1 MQLAEVSIRRPV
13 FATVLSLLIVLIG
26 AVSFNRLTVR
36 EYPKIDEPVV
46 TVSVRYA
53 GASAEVIE
61 TQVTKPLEDS
71 IAGIDGVDV
80 ITSISRADQGQISV
94 RFRLEKDA
102 DSAAA
107 EVRDRTSRVRNRLPQ
122 SIDEP
127 VIAKVEADA
136 FPVIQLAF
144 SSETL
149 TPLQINDLVNR
160 IVKPRLQTVTGVAD
174 VRIFGERK
182 YAMRVWLDTDKLASY
197 RLTTQ
202 DVEDAIRRS
211 NLELPAGR
219 IESQQ
224 REFSVTSQT
233 DLLRPAQF
241 GDITIK
247 NVNGFSVKV
256 RDVARVQEGAA
267 DERTAVRLNGR
278 SAVAVGV
285 IRQATA
291 NPLDLSRG
299 VQDAIPQ
306 LKNDLPSDVV
316 IDIANDNSVFID
328 RSVKNVYSTI
338 AEAVVLVALVI
349 FVFLRTL
356 RASIIPIITIP
367 VSLVGTFALMAL
379 AGFTINTLTLL
390 ALVLAIGL
398 VVDDAIVMLENIYR
412 HIEEGMDPF
421 SAGIKGAREIGFAI
435 ITMTA
440 TLVAV
445 YAPLAF
451 TPGRTGRLFVEFAL
465 ALAGAV
471 VVSGFVALTL
481 TPMLCTKLLRHNPNP
496 NRFDST
502 MEKVLTS
509 VSDSY
514 GRLLRWIVTT
524 RWTAAGGTGDAASV
538 SQQHWGNR
546 IRGAVFQARWIVIG
560 VMLLSALSIF
570 FIFPSMK
577 QELSPMEDRGVVLA
591 NVTAPDGATLD
602 YTNRYAQQL
611 EKMGQPFKEF
621 DRIFANV
628 GNPTVAQA
636 SVVYRTVDWNDRQRS
651 TMDIARELQPK
662 FNALPGVNV
671 FSITPPSLGQGFR
684 ERPLNFVIQTSDS
697 YQNLNAVVRQM
708 LDEIA
713 KNPGIVSPDVDLRLN
728 KPELRIEVERDKAAD
743 LGVTVE
749 VVAKAI
755 ETLLGGRN
763 VTRYKRDAEQY
774 DVVVQTEASGRSTPE
789 DIDRI
794 YVRGRNDA
802 MIPLSALVK
811 VRESVSPRELNHFG
825 QRRSVSITASLAGD
839 YSLGEALTFMNQTA
853 AKVLKT
859 GYSTDLNGTSREFRN
874 SQGALAVVFV
884 LALVFIFLVLAA
896 QFESFVD
903 PLVIMLSVPL
913 SMIGA
918 LLALKWTGGSLNV
931 YSQIGLI
938 TLVGLITKHGILIV
952 EFTNQLRG
960 QGMEMIDAVV
970 KAATQRLRPI
980 MMTTGAM
987 VLGALPLALAKG
999 AGAESRM
1006 QIGWVIVGGMSLG
1019 TLLTVFV
1026 VPTMYTLFARSKVPG
1041 ANKAEASDG
1050 PATHAQHG
1058 GAPAVHA
1065 HGDLVA
1071 K

>member
-1 MQLAEVSIRRPV
+1 MQLAEISIRRPV
-13 FATVLSLLIVLIG
+13 FATVLSLLILLIG
-26 AVSFNRLTVR
+26 AVSFDRLTVR

-61 TQVTKPLEDS
+61 SQVTKPLEDS

-80 ITSISRADQGQISV
+80 ITSISRADQGQITV

-122 SIDEP
+122 AIDEP
-127 VIAKVEADA
+127 VISKVEADA
-136 FPVIQLAF
+136 FPVVQIGF
-144 SSETL
+144 SSESL
-149 TPLQINDLVNR
+149 TPLQINDLINR
-160 IVKPRLQTVTGVAD
+160 VVKPRLQTVTGVAD

-182 YAMRVWLDTDKLASY
+182 YAMRVWLDTDRMAAY

-233 DLLRPAQF
+233 DLVRPGQF
-241 GDITIK
+241 GDIVIK
-247 NVNGFSVKV
+247 TVNGFSVRV

-278 SAVAVGV
+278 PAVAVGV
-285 IRQATA
+285 VRQATA
-291 NPLDLSRG
+291 NPLDLSKG
-299 VQDAIPQ
+299 VREILPRLRA
-306 LKNDLPSDVV
+306 DLPADLR
-316 IDIANDNSVFID
+316 IEIANDNSVFID
-328 RSVKNVYSTI
+328 RSVKNVYATI
-338 AEAVVLVALVI
+338 IEAVVLVALVI
-349 FVFLRTL
+349 FVFLRTV

-379 AGFTINTLTLL
+379 AGFSINTLTLL

-421 SAGIKGAREIGFAI
+421 SAGIKGAREIGFAV

-481 TPMLCTKLLRHNPNP
+481 TPMMCTKLLKHNPKP
-496 NRFDST
+496 NRFDRT
-502 MEKVLTS
+502 MERLLTRM
-509 VSDSY
+509 SDRY
-514 GRLLRWIVTT
+514 GELLRWVVTF
-524 RWTAAGGTGDAASV
+524 RRPAAPAGSGVVAKIKSGLL
-538 SQQHWGNR
+538 
-546 IRGAVFQARWIVIG
+546 QARWIVVG
-560 VMLLSALSIF
+560 VMLLSAVAIALV
-570 FIFPSMK
+570 FPTMK
-577 QELSPMEDRGVVLA
+577 QELSPLEDRGVILA
-591 NVTAPDGATLD
+591 NVNAPDGATLD
-602 YTNRYAQQL
+602 YTNRYAREL
-611 EKMGQPFKEF
+611 EKLGEPYKEF
-621 DRIFANV
+621 DRIYANV

-636 SVVYRTVDWNDRQRS
+636 SVIYRTVDWDDRKR
-651 TMDIARELQPK
+651 TTLELARELQPK
-662 FNALPGVNV
+662 FNALPGVTA
-671 FSITPPSLGQGFR
+671 FPITPPSLGQGFR
-684 ERPLNFVIQTSDS
+684 ERPVNFVIQTSDS

-743 LGVTVE
+743 LGVSVE

-774 DVVVQTEASGRSTPE
+774 DVIVQTQTSGRTTPE
-789 DIDRI
+789 DIDQI
-794 YVRGRNDA
+794 YVRGRNDT

-825 QRRSVSITASLAGD
+825 QRRSVSITATLAEN
-839 YSLGEALTFMNQTA
+839 YSLGEALSFMDQTA
-853 AKVLKT
+853 AKVLKS
-859 GYSTDLNGTSREFRN
+859 GYTTELNGTSREFRK
-874 SQGALAVVFV
+874 SQGALAIVFA
-884 LALVFIFLVLAA
+884 LALLFIFLVLAA

-918 LLALKWTGGSLNV
+918 LLALKWSGGSLNV

-952 EFTNQLRG
+952 EFTNQLRAD
-960 QGMEMIDAVV
+960 GMEMVDALV
-970 KAATQRLRPI
+970 KASSQRLRPI
-980 MMTTGAM
+980 LMTTGAM
-987 VLGALPLALAKG
+987 VLGAVPLAIATG
-999 AGAESRM
+999 AGAESRQ

-1019 TLLTVFV
+1019 TLLTIFV
-1026 VPTMYTLFARSKVPG
+1026 VPTMYTLFARKAVPG
-1041 ANKAEASDG
+1041 AN
-1050 PATHAQHG
+1050 T
-1058 GAPAVHA
+1058 AVA
-1065 HGDLVA
+1065 KEEPEFHGDNSVEPDYVA

>member
-1 MQLAEVSIRRPV
+1 MLLAEVSIRRPV
-13 FATVLSLLIVLIG
+13 FATVLSLLIVLVG

-61 TQVTKPLEDS
+61 SQVTKPLEDS
-71 IAGIDGVDV
+71 IAGIDAVDV
-80 ITSISRADQGQISV
+80 ITSISRADQAQISV

-122 SIDEP
+122 AIDEP

-136 FPVIQLAF
+136 FPVIQIAF
-144 SSETL
+144 SSESM

-182 YAMRVWLDTDKLASY
+182 YAMRVWLDTDRLAAY

-233 DLLRPAQF
+233 DLVKPSQF
-241 GDITIK
+241 GEIVIR

-278 SAVAVGV
+278 SVVAVGV

-291 NPLDLSRG
+291 NPLDLSKG
-299 VQDAIPQ
+299 VRDVIPR
-306 LKNDLPSDVV
+306 LRADLPPGVL

-328 RSVKNVYSTI
+328 RSVRNVYRTI
-338 AEAVVLVALVI
+338 TEAVALVALVI

-356 RASIIPIITIP
+356 RASLIPIVTIP
-367 VSLVGTFALMAL
+367 VSLIGTFALMAL

-398 VVDDAIVMLENIYR
+398 VVDDAIVMLENIFR

-421 SAGIKGAREIGFAI
+421 SAGIRGAREIGFAVV
-435 ITMTA
+435 TMTA

-481 TPMLCTKLLRHNPNP
+481 TPMLCTQLLRHNPKP
-496 NRFDST
+496 NLFDRT
-502 MEKVLTS
+502 ME
-509 VSDSY
+509 
-514 GRLLRWIVTT
+514 RLLTATSDRYGTALRWLVTT
-524 RWTAAGGTGDAASV
+524 RYQPTAAGGMG
-538 SQQHWGNR
+538 QR
-546 IRGAVFQARWIVIG
+546 IKGWVLQARWMVVA
-560 VMLLSALSIF
+560 VMLLSGLAIALV
-570 FIFPSMK
+570 FPSMK
-577 QELSPMEDRGVVLA
+577 QELSPIEDRGVILA
-591 NVTAPDGATLD
+591 SVNAPDGATLD
-602 YTNRYAQQL
+602 YTNRYAQAL
-611 EKMGQPFKEF
+611 EKMGQSFKEF

-636 SVVYRTVDWNDRQRS
+636 SVVYRTVDWDDRKRT
-651 TMDIARELQPK
+651 TMEMARELQPK
-662 FNALPGVNV
+662 FNALPGVTA
-671 FSITPPSLGQGFR
+671 FPITPPSLGQGFR

-697 YQNLNAVVRQM
+697 YQNLNMVVRQM

-743 LGVTVE
+743 LGVSVE

-774 DVVVQTEASGRSTPE
+774 DVIVQTEASGRSTPE

-794 YVRGRNDA
+794 YVRGRNDVV
-802 MIPLSALVK
+802 IPLSALVK

-825 QRRSVSITASLAGD
+825 QRRSVSITASLAAD
-839 YSLGEALTFMNQTA
+839 YSLGEALRFMDQTA

-874 SQGALAVVFV
+874 SQGALAIVFV

-896 QFESFVD
+896 QFESFID

-918 LLALKWTGGSLNV
+918 LLALKWSGGSLNV

-960 QGMEMIDAVV
+960 QGMEMVDALV
-970 KAATQRLRPI
+970 KASSQRLRPI
-980 MMTTGAM
+980 LMTTGAM
-987 VLGALPLALAKG
+987 VLGAVPLALADG
-999 AGAESRM
+999 AGAESRI

-1019 TLLTVFV
+1019 TLLTIFV
-1026 VPTMYTLFARSKVPG
+1026 VPTMYSLFARAKIPG
-1041 ANKAEASDG
+1041 ANKAVIKEV
-1050 PATHAQHG
+1050 
-1058 GAPAVHA
+1058 APH
-1065 HGDLVA
+1065 HKGDLVA

>member
-1 MQLAEVSIRRPV
+1 MQIAEISIRRPV
-13 FATVLSLLIVLIG
+13 FATVLSLLIVLVG

-61 TQVTKPLEDS
+61 SQVTKPLEDS

-122 SIDEP
+122 AIEEP

-136 FPVIQLAF
+136 FPVIQVGF

-149 TPLQINDLVNR
+149 SALQINDLVNR

-182 YAMRVWLDTDKLASY
+182 YAMRVWLDSDKMASY
-197 RLTTQ
+197 RLTSQ

-224 REFSVTSQT
+224 REFTVTSQT
-233 DLLRPAQF
+233 DLVRPGQF
-241 GDITIK
+241 SEIVIK

-278 SAVAVGV
+278 PAVAVGV

-291 NPLDLSRG
+291 NPLDLSKGVRDVLPKLRG
-299 VQDAIPQ
+299 
-306 LKNDLPSDVV
+306 DLPPDMLV
-316 IDIANDNSVFID
+316 DIANDNSVFID
-328 RSVKNVYSTI
+328 RSVKNVYRTI
-338 AEAVVLVALVI
+338 VEAVLLVALVI

-356 RASIIPIITIP
+356 RASIIPIVTIP

-398 VVDDAIVMLENIYR
+398 VVDDAIVMLENIFR

-421 SAGIKGAREIGFAI
+421 SASIKGAREIGFAV

-481 TPMLCTKLLRHNPNP
+481 TPMMCSQLLKHNPMP
-496 NRFDST
+496 NRFDRF
-502 MEKVLTS
+502 MERVLTS
-509 VSDSY
+509 ISDRY
-514 GRLLRWIVTT
+514 GEALRWVVTT
-524 RWTAAGGTGDAASV
+524 RYQPSGNGRRGGSAGRVAGF
-538 SQQHWGNR
+538 
-546 IRGAVFQARWIVIG
+546 ILQARWLVVG
-560 VMLLSALSIF
+560 VMLVCAVAIALV
-570 FIFPSMK
+570 FPTMK
-577 QELSPMEDRGVVLA
+577 QELSPLEDRGVILA
-591 NVTAPDGATLD
+591 NVNAPDGATLD
-602 YTNRYAQQL
+602 YTNRYAQAL
-611 EKMGQPFKEF
+611 EQMGKPFKEF

-636 SVVYRTVDWNDRQRS
+636 TVVYRTIDWDERKRS
-651 TMDIARELQPK
+651 TIEMARELQPK
-662 FNALPGVNV
+662 FNALPGVTA
-671 FSITPPSLGQGFR
+671 FPITPPSLGQGFR

-697 YQNLNAVVRQM
+697 YQNLNVVVRKM

-728 KPELRIEVERDKAAD
+728 KPELRIDIERDKAAD
-743 LGVTVE
+743 LGVSVE
-749 VVAKAI
+749 VVAKAV

-774 DVVVQTEASGRSTPE
+774 DVIVQTQASGRTTPE

-794 YVRGRNDA
+794 YVRGKNDA

-811 VRESVSPRELNHFG
+811 VRENVSPRELNHFG
-825 QRRSVSITASLAGD
+825 QRRSVSITASLSGD
-839 YSLGEALTFMNQTA
+839 YSLGEAITFMNDA
-853 AKVLKT
+853 AGKVLKT
-859 GYSTDLNGTSREFRN
+859 GYSTDLNGTSREFKN
-874 SQGALAVVFV
+874 SQGALAIVFV

-918 LLALKWTGGSLNV
+918 LLALKWSGGSLNV

-960 QGMEMIDAVV
+960 QGMEMIDALV
-970 KAATQRLRPI
+970 KASAQRLRPI
-980 MMTTGAM
+980 LMTTGAM
-987 VLGALPLALAKG
+987 VLGAVPLAIATG
-999 AGAESRM
+999 AGAESRQ

-1019 TLLTVFV
+1019 TLLTIFV
-1026 VPTMYTLFARSKVPG
+1026 VPTMYTLFARSTIPG
-1041 ANKAEASDG
+1041 ANKK
-1050 PATHAQHG
+1050 
-1058 GAPAVHA
+1058 
-1065 HGDLVA
+1065 VA
-1071 K
+1071 KEQPDEPLLHPDYVAK

>member
-26 AVSFNRLTVR
+26 AVSFNRLSVR

-61 TQVTKPLEDS
+61 SQVTKPLEDS
-71 IAGIDGVDV
+71 IAGIDAVDV
-80 ITSISRADQGQISV
+80 ITSISRADQAQISV

-122 SIDEP
+122 AIEEP

-136 FPVIQLAF
+136 FPVIQVAF
-144 SSETL
+144 SSDSL

-182 YAMRVWLDTDKLASY
+182 YAMRIWLDTDKLASY
-197 RLTTQ
+197 KLTTQ
-202 DVEDAIRRS
+202 DVEDAISRS

-233 DLLRPAQF
+233 DLVRPAQF
-241 GDITIK
+241 REIVIK

-256 RDVARVQEGAA
+256 RDVARVEEGAA

-291 NPLDLSRG
+291 NPLDLSKG
-299 VQDAIPQ
+299 VREVFPK
-306 LKNDLPSDVV
+306 LKADLPADMLIDV
-316 IDIANDNSVFID
+316 ANDNSVFID
-328 RSVKNVYSTI
+328 RSVNNVYHTI
-338 AEAVVLVALVI
+338 AEAIVLVALVI

-356 RASIIPIITIP
+356 RASIIPIVTIP
-367 VSLVGTFALMAL
+367 VSLIGTFAMMAL

-398 VVDDAIVMLENIYR
+398 VVDDAIVMLENIFR

-421 SAGIKGAREIGFAI
+421 SAGIKGAREIGFAVV
-435 ITMTA
+435 TMTA

-481 TPMLCTKLLRHNPNP
+481 TPMMCTQLLKHNPKP
-496 NRFDST
+496 NRFDRY
-502 MEKVLTS
+502 MERALTAI
-509 VSDSY
+509 SDRY
-514 GRLLRWIVTT
+514 GAVLRWVVTK
-524 RWTAAGGTGDAASV
+524 RYVPVVEEGSRPSLAQRLKGMAL
-538 SQQHWGNR
+538 
-546 IRGAVFQARWIVIG
+546 QARWIVIG
-560 VMLLSALSIF
+560 VMLLSALAIALV
-570 FIFPSMK
+570 FPGMK
-577 QELSPMEDRGVVLA
+577 QELSPIEDRGVILA
-591 NVTAPDGATLD
+591 NVNAPDGATLD
-602 YTNRYAQQL
+602 YTNRYAKAL
-611 EKMGQPFKEF
+611 EKMGEPFPEF

-636 SVVYRTVDWNDRQRS
+636 SVVYRTVDWDKRERS
-651 TMDIARELQPK
+651 TLDMARELQPK
-662 FNALPGVNV
+662 FNALPGVTA
-671 FSITPPSLGQGFR
+671 FPITPPSLGQGFR

-697 YQNLNAVVRQM
+697 YQNLNTVVRQM
-708 LDEIA
+708 LEEIA

-743 LGVTVE
+743 LGVSVQ
-749 VVAKAI
+749 VIAKAI

-774 DVVVQTEASGRSTPE
+774 DVIVQTEASGRITPE
-789 DIDRI
+789 NIDRI

-811 VRESVSPRELNHFG
+811 MRESVSPRELNHFG
-825 QRRSVSITASLAGD
+825 QRRSVSITASLASD
-839 YSLGEALTFMNQTA
+839 YSLGEALKFMDQTA

-859 GYSTDLNGTSREFRN
+859 GYSTDLNGTSREFRS
-874 SQGALAVVFV
+874 SQGALAIVFV
-884 LALVFIFLVLAA
+884 LALLFIFLVLSA
-896 QFESFVD
+896 QFESFID

-918 LLALKWTGGSLNV
+918 LLALKWSGGSLNV

-960 QGMEMIDAVV
+960 QGLEMIDALV
-970 KAATQRLRPI
+970 KASAQRLRPI

-999 AGAESRM
+999 AGAESRI

-1026 VPTMYTLFARSKVPG
+1026 VPTMYTLFARKAIPG
-1041 ANKAEASDG
+1041 ANKA
-1050 PATHAQHG
+1050 
-1058 GAPAVHA
+1058 
-1065 HGDLVA
+1065 VA
-1071 K
+1071 KEEPDAHHEHPEYVAK